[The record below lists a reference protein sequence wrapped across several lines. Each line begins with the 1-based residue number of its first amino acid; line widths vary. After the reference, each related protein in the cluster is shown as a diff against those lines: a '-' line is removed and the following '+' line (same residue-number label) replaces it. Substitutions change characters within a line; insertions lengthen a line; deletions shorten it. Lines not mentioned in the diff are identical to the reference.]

1 VFRSSNSMLSTGQCS
16 DILKDNTYNTE
27 YQKFLRSKYG
37 SLYKF
42 DLLTQLSVNY
52 IEFKYPIFD
61 LAGIKSLTVN
71 QGYLIDYEAIK

>member
-1 VFRSSNSMLSTGQCS
+1 MLSTGQCS

-42 DLLTQLSVNY
+42 DSLAQLSVNY

-61 LAGIKSLTVN
+61 LPAIKSLTST
-71 QGYLIDYEAIK
+71 QGYLIDL